1 MCFCLRDL
9 RTTNAQ
15 TSLRVRAVWSVPLL
29 FAFRKVSYLNMHK
42 MKIFNFLA
50 RRLVESPYSED
61 GFCRVDAL
69 ITSALFLQVPVTNL
83 NLAFEYSQLKI
94 NVSASSQSLRF
105 ILSLRMNPRFIYHLE
120 AWTPI
125 QIRHHRTRR
134 PIRVSTVCLQN
145 VL

>member
-15 TSLRVRAVWSVPLL
+15 TNLRVRAVWSVPLL
-29 FAFRKVSYLNMHK
+29 FAFRKVSYLNMLQ